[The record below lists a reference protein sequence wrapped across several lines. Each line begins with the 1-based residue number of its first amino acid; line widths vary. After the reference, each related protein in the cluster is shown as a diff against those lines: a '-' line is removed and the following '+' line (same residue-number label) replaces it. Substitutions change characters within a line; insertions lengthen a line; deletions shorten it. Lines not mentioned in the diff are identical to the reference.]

1 MARTCRCHEY
11 KRMNIANKITCD
23 DIAFDLRT
31 QDQAVISRAALRNV
45 FNVFLANI
53 SVLRACATHL
63 TPKSFPFCA
72 SYVCFPHNV
81 IKEYLPGSPHQLCV
95 SNAASTDAL
104 GNKGKAKRKHW
115 HMRFSK
121 LRGFKNI
128 ANHRAFDCRMW
139 MYEFGVQSDF
149 ECVEFITTVPSFWL
163 R

>member
-31 QDQAVISRAALRNV
+31 QDQAVISRAALV
-45 FNVFLANI
+45 
-53 SVLRACATHL
+53 
-63 TPKSFPFCA
+63 
-72 SYVCFPHNV
+72 
-81 IKEYLPGSPHQLCV
+81 EYLPGSPHQLCV